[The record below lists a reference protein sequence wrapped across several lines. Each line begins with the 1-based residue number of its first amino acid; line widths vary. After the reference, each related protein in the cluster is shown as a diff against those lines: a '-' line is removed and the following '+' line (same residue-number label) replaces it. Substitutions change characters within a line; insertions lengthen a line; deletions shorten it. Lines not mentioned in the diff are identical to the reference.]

1 MIAVKASH
9 PEFPTFCTALAAI
22 PALANGATV
31 NLLGKQEPLSVSMFN
46 VNYSQTRTVVFV

>member
-31 NLLGKQEPLSVSMFN
+31 NIWGKQEPMSVSMFN
-46 VNYSQTRTVVFV
+46 VSYSQTSTVVFV